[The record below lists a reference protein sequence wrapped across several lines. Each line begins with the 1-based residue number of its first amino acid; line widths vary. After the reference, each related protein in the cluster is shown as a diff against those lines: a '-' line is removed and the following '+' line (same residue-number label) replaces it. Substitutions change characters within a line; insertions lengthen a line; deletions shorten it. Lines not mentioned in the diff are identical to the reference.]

1 MNNSDVQAVILAA
14 GKGTRMES
22 DLPKVLHQINSK
34 PMLGHVL
41 EMVRS
46 VGLSRSFV
54 VVGHKAELVSKFSD
68 ADDVT
73 SVLQEPQLG
82 TGHAVQVTVP
92 VLKAGGYTI
101 ILCGDVPLLKSET
114 VSTLIEKTKSA
125 GVSASVLTCVVENAG
140 SYGRIVKD
148 ADGNFKAIV
157 EARDATAEQ
166 IAIGEYNSGV
176 FCFKTDDMIEALAE
190 LKSDNDQSE
199 YYLTDTIAYLVGEG
213 RNVQAVAIDDPVQ
226 VMGINT
232 VAELAEAEKYFL
244 ERS

>member
-1 MNNSDVQAVILAA
+1 MNNTDVQAVILAA

-46 VGLSRSFV
+46 VWLSRSFV
-54 VVGHKAELVSKFSD
+54 VVGHKAELVSSFSN

-92 VLKAGGYTI
+92 VLETGGYTV

-114 VSTLIEKTKSA
+114 VDRAIEFFISHQEYD
-125 GVSASVLTCVVENAG
+125 SLFSVT
-140 SYGRIVKD
+140 RILKRYYD
-148 ADGNFKAIV
+148 SRGN
-157 EARDATAEQ
+157 
-166 IAIGEYNSGV
+166 
-176 FCFKTDDMIEALAE
+176 
-190 LKSDNDQSE
+190 
-199 YYLTDTIAYLVGEG
+199 
-213 RNVQAVAIDDPVQ
+213 P
-226 VMGINT
+226 INHNINEMLNT
-232 VAELAEAEKYFL
+232 QELAPLFEENSNIFL
-244 ERS
+244 FTRESLNLASIE

>member
-1 MNNSDVQAVILAA
+1 MNNTDVQAVILAA

-54 VVGHKAELVSKFSD
+54 VVGHKAELVSSFSN

-92 VLKAGGYTI
+92 VLETGGYTV

-114 VSTLIEKTKSA
+114 VSTLIQKTKFSE
-125 GVSASVLTCVVENAG
+125 VSASVLTCVVEDAG

-148 ADGNFKAIV
+148 VDGNFKAIV
-157 EARDATAEQ
+157 EARDATVEQ
-166 IAIGEYNSGV
+166 LAIGEYNSGV

-213 RNVQAVAIDDPVQ
+213 KKVQAVAIDDPVQ